1 MHESRGSWRNY
12 ATVQQKELTEHEKT
26 KVQMEL
32 YQQKNRRLL
41 REIVLFNATTLKTVY
56 NHEKNTL
63 PTQSEIDEERELYQ
77 LYADKDWAKIKQ
89 KTRALRLNETES

>member
-1 MHESRGSWRNY
+1 MNLY
-12 ATVQQKELTEHEKT
+12 QEKT
-26 KVQMEL
+26 
-32 YQQKNRRLL
+32 RRLM

-77 LYADKDWAKIKQ
+77 LYADKDWIKIKQ
-89 KTRALRLNETES
+89 KTRALRNDFLSLP

>member
-1 MHESRGSWRNY
+1 M
-12 ATVQQKELTEHEKT
+12 
-26 KVQMEL
+26 
-32 YQQKNRRLL
+32 

-77 LYADKDWAKIKQ
+77 LYADKDWIKIKQ
-89 KTRALRLNETES
+89 KTRALRKNFSNLIFFSNFEMKNLKQAKRNRV

>member
-1 MHESRGSWRNY
+1 MGFY
-12 ATVQQKELTEHEKT
+12 K
-26 KVQMEL
+26 
-32 YQQKNRRLL
+32 QKNRHLM

-77 LYADKDWAKIKQ
+77 LYADKDWIKIKQ
-89 KTRALRLNETES
+89 KTRALRKNFSNFLFFFEFWIEKFETG